1 MANPSVVG
9 PGTLVSAA
17 VICFCAGGLY
27 GWSALIP
34 VIETKFEGST
44 EQSGLVFSI
53 AIVAFSL
60 AVIILPRFPPRFHG
74 LQGCVVFGLCGA
86 MCLVV
91 AMMASTYL
99 LFLLAFGLGFG
110 VCSGAIYI
118 NALTTAAHTARPA
131 VITPLLVASFGM
143 GGAVFGLVWRV
154 LVLQGWGAL
163 ALLSLVIS
171 LVGACLAG
179 YIVNRRSAPIVKV
192 AKESL
197 SVPLTVVQPTVF
209 ILLWFSFSLGSVG
222 GLMVLGLAGKIIDS
236 IGATAAITSTAIV
249 GAAIGNTVG
258 RLSVS
263 GFNFVIQPVNT
274 ALLAAGVAAIGLII
288 MGTSASP
295 WLVVIGLIIV
305 ATGYG
310 AVASTIPALV
320 SSIYGKENFAR
331 VFSFVFTAWGLAGL
345 IAPWLAGVIH
355 DQTGDFQMAI
365 LFALL
370 ASVGALLTLLS
381 LKMIAIR

>member
-1 MANPSVVG
+1 MGSPSAVG
-9 PGTLVSAA
+9 PGVLVSAA

-34 VIETKFEGST
+34 VIENRFGAST
-44 EQSGLVFSI
+44 EQSGLVFSV
-53 AIVAFSL
+53 AIVAFSI
-60 AVIILPRFPPRFHG
+60 AVIVLPRFAPRFNA
-74 LQGCVVFGLCGA
+74 LQACVVFGLCGA
-86 MCLVV
+86 LCLVV
-91 AMMASTYL
+91 AMMASSYL

-118 NALTTAAHTARPA
+118 NALTVAAHTTQPA

-143 GGAVFGLVWRV
+143 GGAVYGLVWRK

-163 ALLSLVIS
+163 ALLPLVIS
-171 LVGACLAG
+171 LVCACIAG
-179 YIVNRRSAPIVKV
+179 YIVSRCTAPVVKTTGMAYSNSRR
-192 AKESL
+192 
-197 SVPLTVVQPTVF
+197 LTQPVIF
-209 ILLWFSFSLGSVG
+209 ILLWFSFALGSAG

-236 IGATAAITSTAIV
+236 IGATATITSIAIV
-249 GAAIGNTVG
+249 GAAVGNTVG

-263 GFNFVIQPVNT
+263 GFNYATQPVNT
-274 ALLAAGVAAIGLII
+274 AVLAVVVAAIGLII

-295 WLVVIGLIIV
+295 PLVVTGLIIV

-320 SSIYGKENFAR
+320 GAIVGKENFAR
-331 VFSFVFTAWGLAGL
+331 VFSFVFSAWGVAGL

-355 DQTGDFQMAI
+355 DRTGDFQMAI
-365 LFALL
+365 LSALL
-370 ASVGALLTLLS
+370 ATIGSTVTLLS
-381 LKMIAIR
+381 LSSG